1 MTGAMELQPDDGK
14 RSSLGIEPG
23 SDDAMGSRWEFAR
36 RFTEGIGKLARNTL
50 GDHRKKT
57 IGLAARMLEDTRL
70 DWRLIT
76 IEGFLQLGL
85 TKVMSMHRVD
95 AVGNLPGVYQ
105 ELAKGVGSLPGWR
118 KRVHQKNTETRRK
131 IVGGSR
137 KACRDSLGDSPKG
150 SGSSGGNTSRDR
162 RKKTIGLTAR
172 MPEAVGLGKN

>member
-70 DWRLIT
+70 DWKGT
-76 IEGFLQLGL
+76 TF
-85 TKVMSMHRVD
+85 
-95 AVGNLPGVYQ
+95 
-105 ELAKGVGSLPGWR
+105 AKISTGKPSVSD
-118 KRVHQKNTETRRK
+118 
-131 IVGGSR
+131 
-137 KACRDSLGDSPKG
+137 C
-150 SGSSGGNTSRDR
+150 SSG
-162 RKKTIGLTAR
+162 
-172 MPEAVGLGKN
+172 